1 MTWTTHGYFN
11 AWAFDCQ
18 GKIPRSAEGARKRGI
33 LGVAASR
40 PALKRGW
47 SHLYYKHSR
56 PNVNIKNE
64 KNRETFAS
72 LSVKGRESCR

>member
-33 LGVAASR
+33 LGIAASR
-40 PALKRGW
+40 PA
-47 SHLYYKHSR
+47 
-56 PNVNIKNE
+56 
-64 KNRETFAS
+64 
-72 LSVKGRESCR
+72 